1 MTESNIFAHNPRPRC
16 SSARVP
22 KGISGWAA
30 RMDMRLEYSQSATRL
45 PTAGKTNDMMFYS
58 TAARPL
64 DVLYISKRCASPK
77 YRFRQ
82 TWMGTSV
89 NTS

>member
-1 MTESNIFAHNPRPRC
+1 
-16 SSARVP
+16 
-22 KGISGWAA
+22 
-30 RMDMRLEYSQSATRL
+30 MDMRLEYSQSATRL
-45 PTAGKTNDMMFYS
+45 PTAGKVQRH
-58 TAARPL
+58 A
-64 DVLYISKRCASPK
+64 VLLNSFPRFGKRYTYQKRCASPK